1 MARKNGSARRLP
13 RTVERR
19 LAEIAACERR
29 GEPLKAYAKRTGQ
42 SVQTLYEAKRAAR
55 RAGVLA
61 PHREEKRRPAGR
73 RTRRDAPRFAEAV
86 IAPPAP
92 GGSVAWR
99 LRLPSGALLEST
111 TPLDAALLEQLVTRL
126 GATS

>member
-1 MARKNGSARRLP
+1 MAGKKNETPGLS
-13 RTVERR
+13 RTAARR

-55 RAGVLA
+55 RAGVLP
-61 PHREEKRRPAGR
+61 PHRGGKPRPAVR
-73 RTRRDAPRFAEAV
+73 PKRRDAPRFAEAV
-86 IAPPAP
+86 VVPTTP

-111 TPLDAALLEQLVTRL
+111 TPLDAALLEHLVAGLRS
-126 GATS
+126 AS

>member
-1 MARKNGSARRLP
+1 MAGKKNESRGLS

-42 SVQTLYEAKRAAR
+42 SAQTLYEAKRQAR

-61 PHREEKRRPAGR
+61 PHRGEERRRAVR
-73 RTRRDAPRFAEAV
+73 RTSRDAPRFVEAV
-86 IAPPAP
+86 
-92 GGSVAWR
+92 VATPSAGPLSWR
-99 LRLPSGALLEST
+99 LRLPSGAVLESS
-111 TPLDAALLEQLVTRL
+111 TPLDTASLERLVAGLRT
-126 GATS
+126 AS

>member
-1 MARKNGSARRLP
+1 MARKNGSGRRLA

-19 LAEIAACERR
+19 LAEISACERR

-55 RAGVLA
+55 RAGVLP
-61 PHREEKRRPAGR
+61 PHRGGKPRPSVR
-73 RTRRDAPRFAEAV
+73 RTSRDAPRFAEAV
-86 IAPPAP
+86 VAPPAP
-92 GGSVAWR
+92 GGSVVWR

-111 TPLDAALLEQLVTRL
+111 SPLDAALLEQLVSRL